1 MPQQGQEIVEASKG
15 NVTIEQVEDAL
26 LHGGDLEIVSSEDV
40 QADMVR
46 RILQAG
52 TLEDAFNNFSSVSA
66 SDLEGVPVRIN
77 GIAWMRSAFNEGP
90 KVYALLDCVN
100 LETGEAITVSMG
112 GRSLMASFVWAQR
125 NRAMPFEGEFVK
137 ERSRTNTERA
147 YWLFKLA

>member
-1 MPQQGQEIVEASKG
+1 MSKG
-15 NVTIEQVEDAL
+15 QDIVPATKGNITLEQVEDVL
-26 LHGGDLEIVSSEDV
+26 LHGGEVEVVSSDEV

-46 RILQAG
+46 RILEAG
-52 TLEDAFNNFSSVSA
+52 TVEDAFNNFQSVSA
-66 SDLEGVPVRIN
+66 SDIEGVEVEVR

-100 LETGEAITVSMG
+100 IETGEAITVSMG
-112 GRSLMASFVWAQR
+112 GRSLMASFLWAQR
-125 NRAMPFEGEFVK
+125 NRAMPFRGEFVK